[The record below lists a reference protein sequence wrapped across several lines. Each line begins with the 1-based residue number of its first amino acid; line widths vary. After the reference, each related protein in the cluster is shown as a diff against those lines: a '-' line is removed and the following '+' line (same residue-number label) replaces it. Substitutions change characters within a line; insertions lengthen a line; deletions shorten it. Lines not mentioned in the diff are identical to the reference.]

1 MNIYMHCEVSSRELD
16 SKLLLAILAASRGH
30 QVIVSDQES
39 IIKGLVRKFLFP
51 GIFHTKSL
59 TPGKLKIEKHKRIR
73 STGCKITSIDE
84 EGGLVDYKYDKFA
97 KVRYSAQTLR
107 QASAVFTWG
116 SNDCGS
122 LKKTYPN
129 FSNKIFMTGSPRA
142 DLWQPFFNEY
152 WKRNSKEF
160 KKPSLLISSNF
171 ISGLHIKPLYER
183 MKHFEVGGY
192 LKRDPEL
199 LKIMWPRESEKCKLI
214 SLFIDAI
221 KYLSKKNKKK
231 YKIILRPHPTE
242 NTKLWKIFLND
253 VPNVEIIKDDSIS
266 LWVNNSFAVMHHC
279 CTTAFEGILAR
290 KPVISYVPFNTKHT
304 KKLPS
309 NISYKVKN
317 LKKLSKT
324 INTIFSQSKLKNK
337 DNKNEAFSKIVRN
350 KIYIDEKE
358 LAASKIINVWE
369 KLDDESLSR
378 TNNWILFKLSLKIMK
393 FNGILGGFL
402 KKLINTNFQKR
413 ENFKFPPFEEKSI
426 NEKIRKLEKVLGI
439 SDQIDCQLLSD
450 RTLLIK
456 QK

>member
-1 MNIYMHCEVSSRELD
+1 MNIYIHCEVSFRELD
-16 SKLLLAILAASRGH
+16 SKLLLGILAASRGH

-59 TPGKLKIEKHKRIR
+59 SPGKLKIIKHKRIK

-84 EGGLVDYKYDKFA
+84 ESGLVDYKYDKFA

-107 QASAVFTWG
+107 QASAIFTWG
-116 SNDCGS
+116 SSDCGS
-122 LKKTYPN
+122 LKKIYPN
-129 FSNKIFMTGSPRA
+129 FSHKIFMTGSPRA

-152 WKRNSKEF
+152 WRRNSKEF
-160 KKPSLLISSNF
+160 KKPYLLVSSNF

-192 LKRDPEL
+192 LKRDPEI

-221 KYLSKKNKKK
+221 KYLSSKNKNK

-242 NTKLWKIFLND
+242 NAKLWKIFLNGI
-253 VPNVEIIKDDSIS
+253 PNVEIIKDDSIS
-266 LWVNNSFAVMHHC
+266 LWVNNSFAVMHHS

-290 KPVISYVPFNTKHT
+290 KPVISYVPFDAKHT
-304 KKLPS
+304 KKLTS
-309 NISYKVKN
+309 NISFKVKN

-324 INTIFSQSKLKNK
+324 INTIFSKSKLKNK
-337 DNKNEAFSKIVRN
+337 NNRNKAFSKIVRN

-358 LAASKIINVWE
+358 LAANKIINLWE
-369 KLDDESLSR
+369 KLGDDSLSR
-378 TNNWILFKLSLKIMK
+378 SNNWFLFKLSLKIMK
-393 FNGILGGFL
+393 LNGIFGGLF
-402 KKLINTNFQKR
+402 KSLINKNFQKR
-413 ENFKFPPFEEKSI
+413 ENFKFPPF
-426 NEKIRKLEKVLGI
+426 NEKTINQKKRKLQKVLGI
-439 SDQIDCQLLSD
+439 SEHIDCQLLSD

-456 QK
+456 KR

>member
-1 MNIYMHCEVSSRELD
+1 MNIYIHVEIESRELD

-59 TPGKLKIEKHKRIR
+59 TPGKLKIEKHKRIT

-97 KVRYSAQTLR
+97 KLRYSTQTLR

-116 SNDCGS
+116 PNDYGS
-122 LKKTYPN
+122 LKKIYPN
-129 FSNKIFMTGSPRA
+129 SSNKIHMTGSPRA
-142 DLWQPFFNEY
+142 DLWQPFFYEY
-152 WKRNSKEF
+152 WKTNKKNQ
-160 KKPSLLISSNF
+160 KKPYLLVSSNF
-171 ISGLHIKPLYER
+171 MSGMHIKSLYER
-183 MKHFEVGGY
+183 MKQFEVGGY

-199 LKIMWPRESEKCKLI
+199 LKVMWPRESEKCKLI
-214 SLFIDAI
+214 ALFIDAI
-221 KYLSKKNKKK
+221 KYLSSKNRKK

-242 NTKLWKIFLND
+242 NTNLWKIFLNG

-266 LWVNNSFAVMHHC
+266 YWVNNSFAVMHHC

-290 KPVISYVPFNTKHT
+290 KPVISYVPFNPKHT

-309 NISYKVKN
+309 NISLKVKS

-324 INTIFSQSKLKNK
+324 INTIFSQSKLINQRNRNK
-337 DNKNEAFSKIVRN
+337 SFPKIVRN
-350 KIYIDEKE
+350 KIYIDKKE
-358 LAASKIINVWE
+358 LAAGKIINEWE
-369 KLDDESLSR
+369 KLGDENLSR
-378 TNNWILFKLSLKIMK
+378 SNNWFLFKLSLKIMK
-393 FNGILGGFL
+393 LNGILGGFF
-402 KKLINTNFQKR
+402 KKFINNNFQKR
-413 ENFKFPPFEEKSI
+413 ENFKFPKFNEKSV
-426 NEKIRKLEKVLGI
+426 NEKISKLQKVLDI
-439 SDQIDCQLLSD
+439 SEQIDCKLLSD